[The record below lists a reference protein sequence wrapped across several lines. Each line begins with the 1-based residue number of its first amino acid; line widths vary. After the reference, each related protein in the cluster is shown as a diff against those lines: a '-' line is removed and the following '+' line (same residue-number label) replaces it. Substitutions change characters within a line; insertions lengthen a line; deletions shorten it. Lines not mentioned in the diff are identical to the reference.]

1 MDVIGLKRFSDEALI
16 DEELRAE
23 RLFPAF
29 AVDPDN
35 KIFLC
40 NDKTLGFVFECQPLA
55 GGDEKINDKLEQ
67 FLAQNY
73 PDDMTMQF
81 MLFRSPDIE
90 WQLNAMSNLRSGMNH
105 PLLTPVIQDRIA
117 FLREHTQKDLIKRSL
132 RGSFHDMG
140 LIQDLKLIISVKI
153 PYTGETGVEGPTAGE
168 MQMIQQWQQKML
180 SLLRS
185 MSLAPRLMTPQDYL
199 RLMNS
204 LCNWAPDASWKM
216 SDLPYWEEDKTLD
229 CQILDPTTNVICARP
244 DLLQLGES
252 GFVKVLS
259 AKRLPDATYF
269 GEAIQYAGDLSG
281 QNQGVKQNYAVVVNV
296 IFPNSEKMKGALE
309 KKRQWVTNQAYGP
322 LLKFVPVLNDKKASF
337 DTIYE
342 SVNKGAKPL
351 RLTFS
356 VLVFGK
362 SEEDVTAASM
372 AVQAF
377 WATQRFALMEDKFVM
392 LPIFR
397 NCLPLGTDRSAIR
410 ELQRYKTMTSKEAP
424 VLLPIFGEW
433 KGTGTYHIALMSRN
447 GQIMSMSLHDS
458 STNKNGVIAAE
469 SGSGKSFLL
478 NEIILS
484 YMSEGAR
491 VWVIDAGKS
500 YKKLC
505 ESLEGDFVEFGED
518 SHICLNSFET
528 ITNWEEEEDGIV
540 SLVGAM
546 ASANANLSDLQIA
559 ELKRIMKLL
568 WDERGQGMTVDDIR
582 EACIASED
590 PRVMDIGKQLYAFSS
605 TGAYGRF
612 FNGKNTADFR
622 NDFTV
627 LELDELQGRKHL
639 RQVVLLQLIYQ
650 IQREMYLGERDRKK
664 LVIIDE
670 AWDLLKEG
678 EVSVF
683 MEHAYRKFR
692 KYGGSA
698 IIATQAVTD
707 LYDNKVG
714 RAIAD
719 NSANMFLLGQKKES
733 IEMVKEKKLLVL
745 SPAGFNIL
753 VPFIPRRACSPKIF
767 LITERGQGVGR
778 LVVSDFLGLL
788 YSTAPEDVQAI
799 KLYQDQ
805 GLSLLPTPSSRYSET
820 AAGLR
825 PKPGVGGIFLPGEGL
840 NKTRVI
846 PHPMRRIGWGS
857 IAGRALARLQ
867 LYSIEYGSGAHFS
880 MIRHHQIPMDVT
892 VADAVCAA
900 SK

>member
-1 MDVIGLKRFSDEALI
+1 MFPRGNFMDVIGLKRFSDEALI

-35 KIFLC
+35 KVFLC

-55 GGDEKINDKLEQ
+55 GGDEKINDKLER

-105 PLLTPVIQDRIA
+105 PLLTPVIEDRIA

-132 RGSFHDMG
+132 RGSVHDMG

-392 LPIFR
+392 LPLFR

-518 SHICLNSFET
+518 SRISLNPFET

-582 EACIASED
+582 EACIGSED

-753 VPFIPRRACSPKIF
+753 RSVYTEAGVFSEIF

-805 GLSLLPTPSSRYSET
+805 GLSVSDAIKSV
-820 AAGLR
+820 LR
-825 PKPGVGGIFLPGEGL
+825 DRK
-840 NKTRVI
+840 
-846 PHPMRRIGWGS
+846 
-857 IAGRALARLQ
+857 RA
-867 LYSIEYGSGAHFS
+867 
-880 MIRHHQIPMDVT
+880 
-892 VADAVCAA
+892 
-900 SK
+900 

>member
-1 MDVIGLKRFSDEALI
+1 MFPRGNFMDVIGLKRFSDEALI

-35 KIFLC
+35 KVFLC

-105 PLLTPVIQDRIA
+105 PLLTPVIEDRIA

-132 RGSFHDMG
+132 RGSVHDMG

-281 QNQGVKQNYAVVVNV
+281 QNQSVKQNYAVVVNV

-518 SHICLNSFET
+518 SHICLNPFET

-582 EACIASED
+582 EACIGSED

-753 VPFIPRRACSPKIF
+753 RSVYTEAGVFSEIF

-778 LVVSDFLGLL
+778 LVVSDFQGLL

-805 GLSLLPTPSSRYSET
+805 GLSVSDAIKSV
-820 AAGLR
+820 LR
-825 PKPGVGGIFLPGEGL
+825 DRK
-840 NKTRVI
+840 
-846 PHPMRRIGWGS
+846 
-857 IAGRALARLQ
+857 RA
-867 LYSIEYGSGAHFS
+867 
-880 MIRHHQIPMDVT
+880 
-892 VADAVCAA
+892 
-900 SK
+900 

>member
-1 MDVIGLKRFSDEALI
+1 MFPRGNFMDVIGLKRFSDEALI

-35 KIFLC
+35 KVFLC

-81 MLFRSPDIE
+81 MLFRSPDIK

-105 PLLTPVIQDRIA
+105 PLLTPVIEDRIA

-132 RGSFHDMG
+132 RGSVHDMG

-199 RLMNS
+199 RLMNT

-518 SHICLNSFET
+518 SHICLNPFET

-582 EACIASED
+582 EACIGSED

-753 VPFIPRRACSPKIF
+753 RSVYTEAGVFSEIF

-778 LVVSDFLGLL
+778 LVVSDFQGLL

-805 GLSLLPTPSSRYSET
+805 GLSVSDAIKSV
-820 AAGLR
+820 LR
-825 PKPGVGGIFLPGEGL
+825 DRK
-840 NKTRVI
+840 
-846 PHPMRRIGWGS
+846 
-857 IAGRALARLQ
+857 RA
-867 LYSIEYGSGAHFS
+867 
-880 MIRHHQIPMDVT
+880 
-892 VADAVCAA
+892 
-900 SK
+900 

>member
-1 MDVIGLKRFSDEALI
+1 MFPRGNFMDVIGLKRFSDEALI

-35 KIFLC
+35 KVFLC

-105 PLLTPVIQDRIA
+105 PLLTPVIEDRIA

-132 RGSFHDMG
+132 RGSVHDMG

-518 SHICLNSFET
+518 SHICLNPFET

-698 IIATQAVTD
+698 IIATQTVTD

-753 VPFIPRRACSPKIF
+753 RSVYTEAGVFSEIF

-778 LVVSDFLGLL
+778 LVVSDFQGLL

-805 GLSLLPTPSSRYSET
+805 GLSVSDAIKSV
-820 AAGLR
+820 LR
-825 PKPGVGGIFLPGEGL
+825 DRK
-840 NKTRVI
+840 
-846 PHPMRRIGWGS
+846 
-857 IAGRALARLQ
+857 RA
-867 LYSIEYGSGAHFS
+867 
-880 MIRHHQIPMDVT
+880 
-892 VADAVCAA
+892 
-900 SK
+900 

>member
-1 MDVIGLKRFSDEALI
+1 MFPRGNFMDVIGLKRFSDEALI

-35 KIFLC
+35 KVFLC

-105 PLLTPVIQDRIA
+105 PLLTPVIEDRIA

-132 RGSFHDMG
+132 RGSVHDMG

-392 LPIFR
+392 LPLFR

-410 ELQRYKTMTSKEAP
+410 ELQRYKTMASKEAP

-518 SHICLNSFET
+518 SRISLNPFET

-540 SLVGAM
+540 SFVGAM

-582 EACIASED
+582 EACIGSED

-753 VPFIPRRACSPKIF
+753 RSVYTEAGVFSEIF

-778 LVVSDFLGLL
+778 LVVSDFQGLL

-805 GLSLLPTPSSRYSET
+805 GLSVSDAIKSV
-820 AAGLR
+820 LR
-825 PKPGVGGIFLPGEGL
+825 DRK
-840 NKTRVI
+840 RV
-846 PHPMRRIGWGS
+846 
-857 IAGRALARLQ
+857 
-867 LYSIEYGSGAHFS
+867 
-880 MIRHHQIPMDVT
+880 
-892 VADAVCAA
+892 
-900 SK
+900 

>member
-1 MDVIGLKRFSDEALI
+1 MFPRGNFMDVIGLKRFSDEALI

-35 KIFLC
+35 KVFLC

-105 PLLTPVIQDRIA
+105 PLLTPVIEDRIA

-132 RGSFHDMG
+132 RGSVHDMG

-356 VLVFGK
+356 VLVFGQ

-518 SHICLNSFET
+518 SHICLNPFET

-753 VPFIPRRACSPKIF
+753 RSVYTEAGVFSEIF

-778 LVVSDFLGLL
+778 LVVSDFQGLL

-805 GLSLLPTPSSRYSET
+805 GLSVSDAIKSV
-820 AAGLR
+820 LR
-825 PKPGVGGIFLPGEGL
+825 DRK
-840 NKTRVI
+840 
-846 PHPMRRIGWGS
+846 
-857 IAGRALARLQ
+857 RA
-867 LYSIEYGSGAHFS
+867 
-880 MIRHHQIPMDVT
+880 
-892 VADAVCAA
+892 
-900 SK
+900 

>member
-1 MDVIGLKRFSDEALI
+1 MFPRGNFMDVIGLKRFSDEALI

-35 KIFLC
+35 KVFLC

-81 MLFRSPDIE
+81 MLFRSPDIK

-105 PLLTPVIQDRIA
+105 PLLTPVIEDRIA

-132 RGSFHDMG
+132 RGSVHDMG

-362 SEEDVTAASM
+362 NEEDVTAASM

-392 LPIFR
+392 LPLFR

-518 SHICLNSFET
+518 SRISLNPFET

-582 EACIASED
+582 EACIGSED

-753 VPFIPRRACSPKIF
+753 RSVYTEAGVFSEIF

-778 LVVSDFLGLL
+778 LVVSDFQGLL

-805 GLSLLPTPSSRYSET
+805 GLSVSDAIKSV
-820 AAGLR
+820 LR
-825 PKPGVGGIFLPGEGL
+825 DRK
-840 NKTRVI
+840 
-846 PHPMRRIGWGS
+846 
-857 IAGRALARLQ
+857 RA
-867 LYSIEYGSGAHFS
+867 
-880 MIRHHQIPMDVT
+880 
-892 VADAVCAA
+892 
-900 SK
+900 

>member
-1 MDVIGLKRFSDEALI
+1 MFPRGNFMDVIGLKRFSDEALI

-35 KIFLC
+35 KVFLC

-81 MLFRSPDIE
+81 MLFRSPDIK

-105 PLLTPVIQDRIA
+105 PLLTPVIEDRIA

-132 RGSFHDMG
+132 RGSVHDMG

-185 MSLAPRLMTPQDYL
+185 MSLVPRLMTPQDYL

-392 LPIFR
+392 LPLFR

-518 SHICLNSFET
+518 SRISLNPFET

-582 EACIASED
+582 EACIGSED

-753 VPFIPRRACSPKIF
+753 RSVYTEAGVFSEIF

-778 LVVSDFLGLL
+778 LVVSDFQGLL

-805 GLSLLPTPSSRYSET
+805 GLSVSDAIKSV
-820 AAGLR
+820 LR
-825 PKPGVGGIFLPGEGL
+825 DRK
-840 NKTRVI
+840 
-846 PHPMRRIGWGS
+846 
-857 IAGRALARLQ
+857 RA
-867 LYSIEYGSGAHFS
+867 
-880 MIRHHQIPMDVT
+880 
-892 VADAVCAA
+892 
-900 SK
+900 

>member
-1 MDVIGLKRFSDEALI
+1 MFPRGNFMDVIGLKRFSDEALI

-35 KIFLC
+35 KVFLC

-105 PLLTPVIQDRIA
+105 PLLTPVIEDRIA

-132 RGSFHDMG
+132 RGSVHDMG

-392 LPIFR
+392 LPLFR

-518 SHICLNSFET
+518 SRISLNPFET

-582 EACIASED
+582 EACIGSED

-753 VPFIPRRACSPKIF
+753 RSVYTEAGVFSEIF

-778 LVVSDFLGLL
+778 LVVSDFQGLL

-805 GLSLLPTPSSRYSET
+805 GLSVSDAIKSV
-820 AAGLR
+820 LR
-825 PKPGVGGIFLPGEGL
+825 DRKR
-840 NKTRVI
+840 T
-846 PHPMRRIGWGS
+846 
-857 IAGRALARLQ
+857 
-867 LYSIEYGSGAHFS
+867 
-880 MIRHHQIPMDVT
+880 
-892 VADAVCAA
+892 
-900 SK
+900 

>member
-1 MDVIGLKRFSDEALI
+1 MFPRGNFMDVIGLKRFSDEALI

-35 KIFLC
+35 KVFLC

-81 MLFRSPDIE
+81 MLFRSPDIK

-105 PLLTPVIQDRIA
+105 PLLTPVIEDRIA

-132 RGSFHDMG
+132 RGSVHDMG

-392 LPIFR
+392 LPLFR

-518 SHICLNSFET
+518 SRISLNPFET

-582 EACIASED
+582 EACIGSED

-627 LELDELQGRKHL
+627 LELDELQSRKHL

-753 VPFIPRRACSPKIF
+753 RSVYTEAGVFSEIF

-778 LVVSDFLGLL
+778 LVVSDFQGLL

-805 GLSLLPTPSSRYSET
+805 GLSVSDAIKSV
-820 AAGLR
+820 LR
-825 PKPGVGGIFLPGEGL
+825 DRK
-840 NKTRVI
+840 
-846 PHPMRRIGWGS
+846 
-857 IAGRALARLQ
+857 RA
-867 LYSIEYGSGAHFS
+867 
-880 MIRHHQIPMDVT
+880 
-892 VADAVCAA
+892 
-900 SK
+900 

>member
-1 MDVIGLKRFSDEALI
+1 MFPRGNFMDVIGLKRFSDEALI

-35 KIFLC
+35 KVFLC

-105 PLLTPVIQDRIA
+105 PLLTPAIEDRIA

-132 RGSFHDMG
+132 RGSVHDMG

-392 LPIFR
+392 LPLFR

-518 SHICLNSFET
+518 SRISLNPFET

-582 EACIASED
+582 EACIGSED

-753 VPFIPRRACSPKIF
+753 RSVYTEAGVFSEIF

-778 LVVSDFLGLL
+778 LVVSDFQGLL

-805 GLSLLPTPSSRYSET
+805 GLSVSDAIKSV
-820 AAGLR
+820 LR
-825 PKPGVGGIFLPGEGL
+825 DRK
-840 NKTRVI
+840 
-846 PHPMRRIGWGS
+846 
-857 IAGRALARLQ
+857 RA
-867 LYSIEYGSGAHFS
+867 
-880 MIRHHQIPMDVT
+880 
-892 VADAVCAA
+892 
-900 SK
+900 

>member
-1 MDVIGLKRFSDEALI
+1 MFPRGNFMDVIGLKRFSDEALI

-35 KIFLC
+35 KVFLC

-90 WQLNAMSNLRSGMNH
+90 WQLNVMSNLRSGMNH
-105 PLLTPVIQDRIA
+105 PLLTPVIEDRIA

-132 RGSFHDMG
+132 RGSVHDMG

-392 LPIFR
+392 LPLFR

-505 ESLEGDFVEFGED
+505 ESLEGDFVEFGEE
-518 SHICLNSFET
+518 SRICLNPFET

-559 ELKRIMKLL
+559 ELKRIMKVL
-568 WDERGQGMTVDDIR
+568 WDERGQNMTVDDIR
-582 EACIASED
+582 EACISSED

-753 VPFIPRRACSPKIF
+753 RSVYTEAGVFSEIF

-778 LVVSDFLGLL
+778 LVVSDFQGLL

-805 GLSLLPTPSSRYSET
+805 GLSVSDAIKSV
-820 AAGLR
+820 LR
-825 PKPGVGGIFLPGEGL
+825 DRK
-840 NKTRVI
+840 
-846 PHPMRRIGWGS
+846 
-857 IAGRALARLQ
+857 RA
-867 LYSIEYGSGAHFS
+867 
-880 MIRHHQIPMDVT
+880 
-892 VADAVCAA
+892 
-900 SK
+900 

>member
-1 MDVIGLKRFSDEALI
+1 MFPRGNFMDVIGLKRFSDEALI

-35 KIFLC
+35 KVFLC

-105 PLLTPVIQDRIA
+105 PLLTPVIEDRIA

-132 RGSFHDMG
+132 RGSVHDMG

-518 SHICLNSFET
+518 SHICLNPFET

-753 VPFIPRRACSPKIF
+753 RSVYTEAGVFSEIF

-778 LVVSDFLGLL
+778 LVVSDFQGLL

-805 GLSLLPTPSSRYSET
+805 GLSVSDAIKSV
-820 AAGLR
+820 LR
-825 PKPGVGGIFLPGEGL
+825 DRK
-840 NKTRVI
+840 
-846 PHPMRRIGWGS
+846 
-857 IAGRALARLQ
+857 RA
-867 LYSIEYGSGAHFS
+867 
-880 MIRHHQIPMDVT
+880 
-892 VADAVCAA
+892 
-900 SK
+900 

>member
-1 MDVIGLKRFSDEALI
+1 MFPRGNFMDVIGLKRFSDEALI

-35 KIFLC
+35 KVFLC

-105 PLLTPVIQDRIA
+105 PLLTPVIEDRIA

-132 RGSFHDMG
+132 RGSVHDMG

-377 WATQRFALMEDKFVM
+377 WATQRFALMEDRFVM

-518 SHICLNSFET
+518 SRICLNPFET

-546 ASANANLSDLQIA
+546 ASVNANLSDLQIA
-559 ELKRIMKLL
+559 ELKRIMKVL
-568 WDERGQGMTVDDIR
+568 WDERGQSMTVDDIR
-582 EACIASED
+582 EACISSED

-753 VPFIPRRACSPKIF
+753 RSVYTEAGVFSEIF

-778 LVVSDFLGLL
+778 LVVSDFQGLL

-805 GLSLLPTPSSRYSET
+805 GLSVSDAIKSV
-820 AAGLR
+820 LR
-825 PKPGVGGIFLPGEGL
+825 DRK
-840 NKTRVI
+840 
-846 PHPMRRIGWGS
+846 
-857 IAGRALARLQ
+857 RA
-867 LYSIEYGSGAHFS
+867 
-880 MIRHHQIPMDVT
+880 
-892 VADAVCAA
+892 
-900 SK
+900 

>member
-1 MDVIGLKRFSDEALI
+1 MFPRGNFMDVIGLKRFSDEALI

-35 KIFLC
+35 KVFLC

-90 WQLNAMSNLRSGMNH
+90 WQLNVMSNLRSGMNH
-105 PLLTPVIQDRIA
+105 PLLTPVIEDRIA

-132 RGSFHDMG
+132 RGSVHDMG

-392 LPIFR
+392 LPLFR

-505 ESLEGDFVEFGED
+505 ESLEGDFVEFGEE
-518 SHICLNSFET
+518 SRICLNPFET

-559 ELKRIMKLL
+559 ELKRIMKVL
-568 WDERGQGMTVDDIR
+568 WDERGQNMTVDDIR
-582 EACIASED
+582 EACISSED

-753 VPFIPRRACSPKIF
+753 RSVYTEAGVFSEIF

-805 GLSLLPTPSSRYSET
+805 GLSVSDAIKSV
-820 AAGLR
+820 LR
-825 PKPGVGGIFLPGEGL
+825 DRK
-840 NKTRVI
+840 
-846 PHPMRRIGWGS
+846 
-857 IAGRALARLQ
+857 RA
-867 LYSIEYGSGAHFS
+867 
-880 MIRHHQIPMDVT
+880 
-892 VADAVCAA
+892 
-900 SK
+900 

>member
-1 MDVIGLKRFSDEALI
+1 MFPRGNFMDVIGLKRFSDEALI

-35 KIFLC
+35 KVFLC

-67 FLAQNY
+67 FLTQNY

-105 PLLTPVIQDRIA
+105 PLLTPVIEDRIA

-132 RGSFHDMG
+132 RGSVHDMG
-140 LIQDLKLIISVKI
+140 LIQDLKLIISIKI

-392 LPIFR
+392 LPLFR

-518 SHICLNSFET
+518 SRISLNPFET

-582 EACIASED
+582 EACIGSED

-753 VPFIPRRACSPKIF
+753 RSVYTEAGVFSEIF

-778 LVVSDFLGLL
+778 LVVSDFQGLL

-805 GLSLLPTPSSRYSET
+805 GLSVSDAIKSV
-820 AAGLR
+820 LR
-825 PKPGVGGIFLPGEGL
+825 DRK
-840 NKTRVI
+840 
-846 PHPMRRIGWGS
+846 
-857 IAGRALARLQ
+857 RA
-867 LYSIEYGSGAHFS
+867 
-880 MIRHHQIPMDVT
+880 
-892 VADAVCAA
+892 
-900 SK
+900 

>member
-1 MDVIGLKRFSDEALI
+1 MFPRGNFMDVIGLKRFSDEALI

-35 KIFLC
+35 KVFLC

-105 PLLTPVIQDRIA
+105 PLLTPVIEDRIA

-132 RGSFHDMG
+132 RGSVHDMG

-377 WATQRFALMEDKFVM
+377 WATQRFALMEDRFVM

-518 SHICLNSFET
+518 SHICLNPFET

-582 EACIASED
+582 EACIGSED

-753 VPFIPRRACSPKIF
+753 RSVYTEAGVFSEIF

-778 LVVSDFLGLL
+778 LVVSDFQGLL

-805 GLSLLPTPSSRYSET
+805 GLSVSDAIKSV
-820 AAGLR
+820 LR
-825 PKPGVGGIFLPGEGL
+825 DRK
-840 NKTRVI
+840 
-846 PHPMRRIGWGS
+846 
-857 IAGRALARLQ
+857 RA
-867 LYSIEYGSGAHFS
+867 
-880 MIRHHQIPMDVT
+880 
-892 VADAVCAA
+892 
-900 SK
+900 

>member
-1 MDVIGLKRFSDEALI
+1 MFPRGNFMDVIGLKRFSDEALI

-35 KIFLC
+35 KVFLC

-105 PLLTPVIQDRIA
+105 PLLTPVIEDRIA

-132 RGSFHDMG
+132 RGSVHDMG

-281 QNQGVKQNYAVVVNV
+281 QNQSVKQNYAVVVNV

-518 SHICLNSFET
+518 SHICLNPFET

-582 EACIASED
+582 EACIGSED

-753 VPFIPRRACSPKIF
+753 RSVYTEAGVFSEIF

-778 LVVSDFLGLL
+778 LVVSDFQGLL

-805 GLSLLPTPSSRYSET
+805 GLSVSDAIKSV
-820 AAGLR
+820 LR
-825 PKPGVGGIFLPGEGL
+825 DRK
-840 NKTRVI
+840 RV
-846 PHPMRRIGWGS
+846 
-857 IAGRALARLQ
+857 
-867 LYSIEYGSGAHFS
+867 
-880 MIRHHQIPMDVT
+880 
-892 VADAVCAA
+892 
-900 SK
+900 

>member
-1 MDVIGLKRFSDEALI
+1 MFPRGNFMDVIGLKRFSDEALI

-35 KIFLC
+35 KVFLC

-105 PLLTPVIQDRIA
+105 PLLTPVIEDRIA

-132 RGSFHDMG
+132 RGSVHDMG

-392 LPIFR
+392 LPLFR

-518 SHICLNSFET
+518 SRISLNPFET

-582 EACIASED
+582 EACIGSED

-745 SPAGFNIL
+745 SLAGFNIL
-753 VPFIPRRACSPKIF
+753 RSVYTEAGVFSEIF

-778 LVVSDFLGLL
+778 LVVSDFQGLL

-805 GLSLLPTPSSRYSET
+805 GLSVSDAIKSV
-820 AAGLR
+820 LR
-825 PKPGVGGIFLPGEGL
+825 DRK
-840 NKTRVI
+840 
-846 PHPMRRIGWGS
+846 
-857 IAGRALARLQ
+857 RA
-867 LYSIEYGSGAHFS
+867 
-880 MIRHHQIPMDVT
+880 
-892 VADAVCAA
+892 
-900 SK
+900 

>member
-1 MDVIGLKRFSDEALI
+1 MFPRGNFMDVIGLKRFSDEALI

-35 KIFLC
+35 KVFLC
-40 NDKTLGFVFECQPLA
+40 NDKTLGFVFECRPLA

-90 WQLNAMSNLRSGMNH
+90 WQLNAMSSLRSGMNH
-105 PLLTPVIQDRIA
+105 PLLTPVIEDRIA

-132 RGSFHDMG
+132 RGSVHDMG

-392 LPIFR
+392 LPLFR

-505 ESLEGDFVEFGED
+505 ESLEGDFVEFGEE
-518 SHICLNSFET
+518 SRICLNPFET

-559 ELKRIMKLL
+559 ELKRIMKVL
-568 WDERGQGMTVDDIR
+568 WDERGQNMTVDDIR
-582 EACIASED
+582 EACISSED

-753 VPFIPRRACSPKIF
+753 RSVYTEAGVFSEIF

-778 LVVSDFLGLL
+778 LVVSDFQGLL

-805 GLSLLPTPSSRYSET
+805 GLSVSDAIKSV
-820 AAGLR
+820 LR
-825 PKPGVGGIFLPGEGL
+825 DRK
-840 NKTRVI
+840 
-846 PHPMRRIGWGS
+846 
-857 IAGRALARLQ
+857 RA
-867 LYSIEYGSGAHFS
+867 
-880 MIRHHQIPMDVT
+880 
-892 VADAVCAA
+892 
-900 SK
+900 

>member
-1 MDVIGLKRFSDEALI
+1 MFPRGNFMDVIGLKRFSDEALI

-23 RLFPAF
+23 RIFPAF

-35 KIFLC
+35 KVFLC

-105 PLLTPVIQDRIA
+105 PLLTPVIEDRIA

-132 RGSFHDMG
+132 RGSVHDMG

-392 LPIFR
+392 LPLFR

-518 SHICLNSFET
+518 SRISLNPFET

-582 EACIASED
+582 EACIGSED

-753 VPFIPRRACSPKIF
+753 RSVYTEAGVFSEIF

-778 LVVSDFLGLL
+778 LVVSDFQGLL

-805 GLSLLPTPSSRYSET
+805 GLSVSDAIKSV
-820 AAGLR
+820 LR
-825 PKPGVGGIFLPGEGL
+825 DRK
-840 NKTRVI
+840 
-846 PHPMRRIGWGS
+846 
-857 IAGRALARLQ
+857 RA
-867 LYSIEYGSGAHFS
+867 
-880 MIRHHQIPMDVT
+880 
-892 VADAVCAA
+892 
-900 SK
+900 

>member
-1 MDVIGLKRFSDEALI
+1 MFPRGNFMDVIGLKRFSDEALI

-35 KIFLC
+35 KVFLC

-105 PLLTPVIQDRIA
+105 PLLTPVIEDRIA

-132 RGSFHDMG
+132 RGSVHDMG

-296 IFPNSEKMKGALE
+296 IFPNSEMMKGALE

-377 WATQRFALMEDKFVM
+377 WATQRFALMEDRFVM

-518 SHICLNSFET
+518 SRICLNPFET

-546 ASANANLSDLQIA
+546 ASVNANLSDLQIA
-559 ELKRIMKLL
+559 ELKRIMKVL
-568 WDERGQGMTVDDIR
+568 WDERGQSMTVDDIR
-582 EACIASED
+582 EACISSED

-753 VPFIPRRACSPKIF
+753 RSVYTEAGVFSEIF

-778 LVVSDFLGLL
+778 LVVSDFQGLL

-805 GLSLLPTPSSRYSET
+805 GLSVSDAIKSV
-820 AAGLR
+820 LR
-825 PKPGVGGIFLPGEGL
+825 DRK
-840 NKTRVI
+840 
-846 PHPMRRIGWGS
+846 
-857 IAGRALARLQ
+857 RA
-867 LYSIEYGSGAHFS
+867 
-880 MIRHHQIPMDVT
+880 
-892 VADAVCAA
+892 
-900 SK
+900 

>member
-1 MDVIGLKRFSDEALI
+1 MFPRGNFMDVIGLKRFSDEALI

-35 KIFLC
+35 KVFLC

-67 FLAQNY
+67 FLTQNY

-105 PLLTPVIQDRIA
+105 PLLTPVIEDRIA

-132 RGSFHDMG
+132 RGSVHDMG

-392 LPIFR
+392 LPLFR

-518 SHICLNSFET
+518 SRISLNPFET

-582 EACIASED
+582 EACIGSED

-753 VPFIPRRACSPKIF
+753 RSVYTEAGVFSEIF

-778 LVVSDFLGLL
+778 LVVSDFQGLL

-805 GLSLLPTPSSRYSET
+805 GLSVSDAIKSV
-820 AAGLR
+820 LR
-825 PKPGVGGIFLPGEGL
+825 DRK
-840 NKTRVI
+840 
-846 PHPMRRIGWGS
+846 
-857 IAGRALARLQ
+857 RA
-867 LYSIEYGSGAHFS
+867 
-880 MIRHHQIPMDVT
+880 
-892 VADAVCAA
+892 
-900 SK
+900 

>member
-1 MDVIGLKRFSDEALI
+1 MFPRGNFMDVIGLKRFSDEALI

-35 KIFLC
+35 KVFLC

-105 PLLTPVIQDRIA
+105 PLLTPVIEDRIA

-132 RGSFHDMG
+132 RGSVHDMG

-392 LPIFR
+392 LPLFR

-518 SHICLNSFET
+518 SRISLNPFET

-582 EACIASED
+582 EACIGSED

-753 VPFIPRRACSPKIF
+753 RSVYTEAGVFSEIF

-805 GLSLLPTPSSRYSET
+805 GLSVSDAIKSV
-820 AAGLR
+820 LR
-825 PKPGVGGIFLPGEGL
+825 DRK
-840 NKTRVI
+840 
-846 PHPMRRIGWGS
+846 
-857 IAGRALARLQ
+857 RA
-867 LYSIEYGSGAHFS
+867 
-880 MIRHHQIPMDVT
+880 
-892 VADAVCAA
+892 
-900 SK
+900 

>member
-1 MDVIGLKRFSDEALI
+1 MFPRGNFMDVIGLKRFSDEALI

-35 KIFLC
+35 KVFLC

-90 WQLNAMSNLRSGMNH
+90 WQLNAMSNLRSGMHH
-105 PLLTPVIQDRIA
+105 PLLTPVIEDRIA

-132 RGSFHDMG
+132 RGSVHDMG

-269 GEAIQYAGDLSG
+269 GEAVQYAGDLSG

-392 LPIFR
+392 LPLFR

-505 ESLEGDFVEFGED
+505 ESLEGDFVEFGEE
-518 SHICLNSFET
+518 SRICLNPFET

-559 ELKRIMKLL
+559 ELKRIMKVL
-568 WDERGQGMTVDDIR
+568 WDERGQNMTVDDIR
-582 EACIASED
+582 EACISSED

-753 VPFIPRRACSPKIF
+753 RSVYTEAGVFSEIF

-778 LVVSDFLGLL
+778 LVVSDFQGLL

-805 GLSLLPTPSSRYSET
+805 GLSVSDAIKSV
-820 AAGLR
+820 LR
-825 PKPGVGGIFLPGEGL
+825 DRK
-840 NKTRVI
+840 
-846 PHPMRRIGWGS
+846 
-857 IAGRALARLQ
+857 RA
-867 LYSIEYGSGAHFS
+867 
-880 MIRHHQIPMDVT
+880 
-892 VADAVCAA
+892 
-900 SK
+900 

>member
-1 MDVIGLKRFSDEALI
+1 MFPRGNFMDVIGLKRFSDEALI

-35 KIFLC
+35 KVFLC

-55 GGDEKINDKLEQ
+55 GGDAKINDKLEQ

-90 WQLNAMSNLRSGMNH
+90 WQLNVMSNLRSGMNH
-105 PLLTPVIQDRIA
+105 PLLTPVIEDRIA

-132 RGSFHDMG
+132 RGSVHDMG

-392 LPIFR
+392 LPLFR

-505 ESLEGDFVEFGED
+505 ESLEGDFVEFGEE
-518 SHICLNSFET
+518 SRICLNPFET

-559 ELKRIMKLL
+559 ELKRIMKVL
-568 WDERGQGMTVDDIR
+568 WDERGQNMTVDDIR
-582 EACIASED
+582 EACISSED

-719 NSANMFLLGQKKES
+719 NSANMFMLGQKKES

-753 VPFIPRRACSPKIF
+753 RSVYTEAGVFSEIF
-767 LITERGQGVGR
+767 LITERGLGVGR
-778 LVVSDFLGLL
+778 LVVSDFQGLL

-805 GLSLLPTPSSRYSET
+805 GLSVSDAIKSV
-820 AAGLR
+820 LR
-825 PKPGVGGIFLPGEGL
+825 DRK
-840 NKTRVI
+840 
-846 PHPMRRIGWGS
+846 
-857 IAGRALARLQ
+857 RA
-867 LYSIEYGSGAHFS
+867 
-880 MIRHHQIPMDVT
+880 
-892 VADAVCAA
+892 
-900 SK
+900 

>member
-1 MDVIGLKRFSDEALI
+1 MFPRGNFMDVIGLKRFSDEALI

-35 KIFLC
+35 KVFLC

-105 PLLTPVIQDRIA
+105 PLLTPVIEDRIA

-132 RGSFHDMG
+132 RGSVHDMG

-216 SDLPYWEEDKTLD
+216 SDLPYWEKDKTLD

-518 SHICLNSFET
+518 SHICLNPFET

-582 EACIASED
+582 EACIGSED

-753 VPFIPRRACSPKIF
+753 RSVYTEAGVFSEIF

-778 LVVSDFLGLL
+778 LVVSDFQGLL

-805 GLSLLPTPSSRYSET
+805 GLSVSDAIKSV
-820 AAGLR
+820 LR
-825 PKPGVGGIFLPGEGL
+825 DRK
-840 NKTRVI
+840 RV
-846 PHPMRRIGWGS
+846 
-857 IAGRALARLQ
+857 
-867 LYSIEYGSGAHFS
+867 
-880 MIRHHQIPMDVT
+880 
-892 VADAVCAA
+892 
-900 SK
+900 

>member
-1 MDVIGLKRFSDEALI
+1 MFPRGNFMDVIGLKRFSDEALI

-35 KIFLC
+35 KVFLC

-90 WQLNAMSNLRSGMNH
+90 WQLNVMSNLRSGMNH
-105 PLLTPVIQDRIA
+105 PLLTPVIEDRIA

-132 RGSFHDMG
+132 RGSVHDMG

-377 WATQRFALMEDKFVM
+377 WATQRFALMEDRFVM

-518 SHICLNSFET
+518 SRICLNPFET

-546 ASANANLSDLQIA
+546 ASVNANLSDLQIA
-559 ELKRIMKLL
+559 ELKRIMKVL
-568 WDERGQGMTVDDIR
+568 WDERGQNMTVDDIR
-582 EACIASED
+582 EACISSED

-753 VPFIPRRACSPKIF
+753 RSVYTEAGVFSEIF

-778 LVVSDFLGLL
+778 LVVSDFQGLL

-805 GLSLLPTPSSRYSET
+805 GLSVSDAIKSV
-820 AAGLR
+820 LR
-825 PKPGVGGIFLPGEGL
+825 DRK
-840 NKTRVI
+840 
-846 PHPMRRIGWGS
+846 
-857 IAGRALARLQ
+857 RA
-867 LYSIEYGSGAHFS
+867 
-880 MIRHHQIPMDVT
+880 
-892 VADAVCAA
+892 
-900 SK
+900 

>member
-1 MDVIGLKRFSDEALI
+1 MFPRGNFMDVIGLKRFSDEALI

-35 KIFLC
+35 KVFLC
-40 NDKTLGFVFECQPLA
+40 NDKTLGFVFECQSLA

-81 MLFRSPDIE
+81 MLFRSPDIK

-105 PLLTPVIQDRIA
+105 PLLTPVIEDRIA

-132 RGSFHDMG
+132 RGSVHDMG

-392 LPIFR
+392 LPLFR

-518 SHICLNSFET
+518 SRISLNPFET

-582 EACIASED
+582 EACIGSED

-753 VPFIPRRACSPKIF
+753 RSVYTEAGVFSEIF

-778 LVVSDFLGLL
+778 LVVSDFQGLL

-805 GLSLLPTPSSRYSET
+805 GLSVSDAIKSV
-820 AAGLR
+820 LR
-825 PKPGVGGIFLPGEGL
+825 DRK
-840 NKTRVI
+840 
-846 PHPMRRIGWGS
+846 
-857 IAGRALARLQ
+857 RA
-867 LYSIEYGSGAHFS
+867 
-880 MIRHHQIPMDVT
+880 
-892 VADAVCAA
+892 
-900 SK
+900 

>member
-1 MDVIGLKRFSDEALI
+1 MFPRGNFMDVIGLKRFSDEALI

-35 KIFLC
+35 KVFLC

-90 WQLNAMSNLRSGMNH
+90 WQLNVMSNLRSGMNH
-105 PLLTPVIQDRIA
+105 PLLTPVIEDRIA

-132 RGSFHDMG
+132 RGSVHDMG

-377 WATQRFALMEDKFVM
+377 RATQRFALMEDKFVM
-392 LPIFR
+392 LPLFR

-505 ESLEGDFVEFGED
+505 ESLEGDFVEFGEE
-518 SHICLNSFET
+518 SRICLNPFET

-559 ELKRIMKLL
+559 ELKRIMKVL
-568 WDERGQGMTVDDIR
+568 WDERGQNMTVDDIR
-582 EACIASED
+582 EACISSED

-753 VPFIPRRACSPKIF
+753 RSVYTEAGVFSEIF

-778 LVVSDFLGLL
+778 LVVSDFQGLL

-805 GLSLLPTPSSRYSET
+805 GLSVSDAIKSV
-820 AAGLR
+820 LR
-825 PKPGVGGIFLPGEGL
+825 DRK
-840 NKTRVI
+840 
-846 PHPMRRIGWGS
+846 
-857 IAGRALARLQ
+857 RA
-867 LYSIEYGSGAHFS
+867 
-880 MIRHHQIPMDVT
+880 
-892 VADAVCAA
+892 
-900 SK
+900 

>member
-1 MDVIGLKRFSDEALI
+1 MFPRGNFMDVIGLKRFSDEALI

-35 KIFLC
+35 KVFLC

-105 PLLTPVIQDRIA
+105 PLLTPVIEDRIA

-132 RGSFHDMG
+132 RGSVHDMG

-392 LPIFR
+392 LPLFR
-397 NCLPLGTDRSAIR
+397 NCLPLGTERSAIR

-518 SHICLNSFET
+518 SRISLNPFET

-582 EACIASED
+582 EACIGSED

-753 VPFIPRRACSPKIF
+753 RSVYTEAGVFSEIF

-778 LVVSDFLGLL
+778 LVVSDFQGLL

-805 GLSLLPTPSSRYSET
+805 GLSVSDAIKSV
-820 AAGLR
+820 LR
-825 PKPGVGGIFLPGEGL
+825 DRK
-840 NKTRVI
+840 
-846 PHPMRRIGWGS
+846 
-857 IAGRALARLQ
+857 RA
-867 LYSIEYGSGAHFS
+867 
-880 MIRHHQIPMDVT
+880 
-892 VADAVCAA
+892 
-900 SK
+900 

>member
-518 SHICLNSFET
+518 SHICLNPFET

-568 WDERGQGMTVDDIR
+568 WDERGQGMMVDDIR

-753 VPFIPRRACSPKIF
+753 RSVYTEAGVFSEIF

-778 LVVSDFLGLL
+778 LVVSDFQGLL

-805 GLSLLPTPSSRYSET
+805 GLSVSDAIKSV
-820 AAGLR
+820 LR
-825 PKPGVGGIFLPGEGL
+825 DRK
-840 NKTRVI
+840 
-846 PHPMRRIGWGS
+846 
-857 IAGRALARLQ
+857 RA
-867 LYSIEYGSGAHFS
+867 
-880 MIRHHQIPMDVT
+880 
-892 VADAVCAA
+892 
-900 SK
+900 

>member
-1 MDVIGLKRFSDEALI
+1 MFPRGNFMDVIGLKRFSDEALI

-35 KIFLC
+35 KVFLC

-90 WQLNAMSNLRSGMNH
+90 WQLNVMSNLRSGMNH
-105 PLLTPVIQDRIA
+105 PLLTPVIEDRIA

-132 RGSFHDMG
+132 RGSVHDMG

-296 IFPNSEKMKGALE
+296 IFPNSEKMKSALE

-337 DTIYE
+337 DTIYD

-362 SEEDVTAASM
+362 NEEDVTAASM

-377 WATQRFALMEDKFVM
+377 WATQRFALMEDRFVM

-518 SHICLNSFET
+518 SRICLNPFET

-559 ELKRIMKLL
+559 ELKRIMKVL
-568 WDERGQGMTVDDIR
+568 WDERGQSMTVDDIR

-753 VPFIPRRACSPKIF
+753 RSVYTEAGVFSEIF

-778 LVVSDFLGLL
+778 LVVSDFQGLL

-805 GLSLLPTPSSRYSET
+805 GLSVSDAIKSV
-820 AAGLR
+820 LR
-825 PKPGVGGIFLPGEGL
+825 DRK
-840 NKTRVI
+840 
-846 PHPMRRIGWGS
+846 
-857 IAGRALARLQ
+857 RA
-867 LYSIEYGSGAHFS
+867 
-880 MIRHHQIPMDVT
+880 
-892 VADAVCAA
+892 
-900 SK
+900 

>member
-1 MDVIGLKRFSDEALI
+1 MFPRGNFMDVIGLKRFSDEALI

-35 KIFLC
+35 KVFLC

-81 MLFRSPDIE
+81 MLFRSPDIK

-105 PLLTPVIQDRIA
+105 PLLTPVIEDRIA

-132 RGSFHDMG
+132 RGSVHDMG

-518 SHICLNSFET
+518 SHICLNPFET

-540 SLVGAM
+540 ALVGAM

-753 VPFIPRRACSPKIF
+753 RSVYTEAGVFSEIF

-778 LVVSDFLGLL
+778 LVVSDFQGLL

-805 GLSLLPTPSSRYSET
+805 GLSVSDAIKSV
-820 AAGLR
+820 LR
-825 PKPGVGGIFLPGEGL
+825 DRK
-840 NKTRVI
+840 
-846 PHPMRRIGWGS
+846 
-857 IAGRALARLQ
+857 RA
-867 LYSIEYGSGAHFS
+867 
-880 MIRHHQIPMDVT
+880 
-892 VADAVCAA
+892 
-900 SK
+900 

>member
-1 MDVIGLKRFSDEALI
+1 MFPRGNFMDVIGLKRFSDEALI

-35 KIFLC
+35 KVFLC
-40 NDKTLGFVFECQPLA
+40 KDKTLGFVFECQPLA

-67 FLAQNY
+67 FLTQNY

-105 PLLTPVIQDRIA
+105 PLLTPVIEDRIA

-132 RGSFHDMG
+132 RGSVHDMG

-392 LPIFR
+392 LPLFR

-518 SHICLNSFET
+518 SRISLNPFET

-582 EACIASED
+582 EACIGSED

-753 VPFIPRRACSPKIF
+753 RSVYTEAGVFSEIF

-778 LVVSDFLGLL
+778 LVVSDFQGLL

-805 GLSLLPTPSSRYSET
+805 GLSVSDAIKSV
-820 AAGLR
+820 LR
-825 PKPGVGGIFLPGEGL
+825 DRK
-840 NKTRVI
+840 
-846 PHPMRRIGWGS
+846 
-857 IAGRALARLQ
+857 RA
-867 LYSIEYGSGAHFS
+867 
-880 MIRHHQIPMDVT
+880 
-892 VADAVCAA
+892 
-900 SK
+900 